1 MNGGALSRSFEEILT
16 AVEQDESLKHG
27 EVAVEDQET
36 RDGTDGNDGTPDGGA
51 SGLGT
56 LLPPELMLRLPAL
69 LKAVGSMTEPMPR
82 VTSRP
87 ATPEALLC
95 ALRPYLGERRQQA
108 IDAMIRISR
117 LSGTL
122 GSLR

>member
-1 MNGGALSRSFEEILT
+1 MDGEALSRSFEEILT
-16 AVEQDESLKHG
+16 AVEQDEGLKRG
-27 EVAVEDQET
+27 EATVEDQET
-36 RDGTDGNDGTPDGGA
+36 RDGTVGNDGADQGA
-51 SGLGT
+51 SAGLGM

-82 VTSRP
+82 STSRP